1 MFLSDSKSD
10 HRNRVLKVPLA
21 RDPRVVSRAR
31 ESRCGG
37 VSDGAGLQR
46 KPQVLDCAAR
56 AIGRYRPRIAGLISN
71 PSVPEN
77 VRPQPAPM
85 YEPAEDPGG
94 RESLAVGARLGQAAP
109 GALAVSAQ
117 EAAAQ
122 TQPDTGES
130 PRGERNALSRAW
142 CRCN

>member
-56 AIGRYRPRIAGLISN
+56 AIGRYRPRIAGLISK

-77 VRPQPAPM
+77 VAPH
-85 YEPAEDPGG
+85 
-94 RESLAVGARLGQAAP
+94 RR
-109 GALAVSAQ
+109 
-117 EAAAQ
+117 
-122 TQPDTGES
+122 
-130 PRGERNALSRAW
+130 ERNPVGLSAVLTPPGIAPRSPVIT
-142 CRCN
+142 